1 MEDNF
6 LNKNSYVSFDATSL
20 RDLLIDRL
28 NRGKVFTDQ
37 NYQGSNLSS
46 LLDVVSFTFSTLM
59 FYLNKTSSESM
70 FSESQIYENMN
81 RIVKILNYNPIGR
94 LGQTVPYKII
104 VGSIIEA
111 GNYTI
116 PRYSYINVG
125 GTFYSINQDTT
136 FTKLTNQDETIDAIA
151 NTYLAY
157 QGLYDEYPLYT
168 ASGVENEIIF
178 LSLNDDVYID
188 HFNIDVY
195 VKNYG
200 TDKWVKWTRSSE
212 LFLHAADDT
221 VYEIRFNHNKKY
233 EIKFGDNINGK
244 QLNQNDE
251 VVIYYLKVNDK
262 TTGIG
267 PNALGESSL
276 ISYNSIKYVNIL
288 NDTSTIYENFLT
300 PYQLNY
306 VKLNN
311 DYPSTIF
318 TPEENVDSI
327 RKNAP
332 KNFRSQYRLI
342 TSNDYESF
350 LRSNYSL
357 FLADLKAVNNENY
370 LANHI
375 KYLYDIGLSEPQKD
389 NRILFNQVKFANSC
403 NFNNIYIYMVPKNEL
418 QQFITPP
425 QKEIILNG
433 LQETKT
439 LTSKIVPMDPVYI
452 YIDFYIE
459 KVDEYPTPN
468 NINLSKLIITKSA
481 NSRRSDSAIK
491 SDVEKIFK
499 NYFSR
504 TVNTLGQIIDIYQLS
519 TDILNIESIE
529 RIQTYRSDTDSYIEG
544 ISFIFWNYTYPE
556 SDAKVH
562 SQNIQLENFKYP
574 IFNNIQN
581 IFSRMEITEKNT
593 VIKAADF

>member
-20 RDLLIDRL
+20 RDLLVDRL

-104 VGSIIEA
+104 VGSNIEA

-116 PRYSYINVG
+116 PRYSYVNVG

-136 FTKLTNQDETIDAIA
+136 FTKLTNDDETIDAIA

-168 ASGVENEIIF
+168 ASGVQNEIIF
-178 LSLNDDVYID
+178 MSLGDDVYVD

-195 VKNYG
+195 VKKFG
-200 TDKWVKWTRSSE
+200 TNKWVKWTRCSE
-212 LFLHAADDT
+212 LFLYSSDDT
-221 VYEIRFNHNKKY
+221 VYEVRFNQNKKY
-233 EIKFGDNINGK
+233 EIKFGDDINGK
-244 QLNQNDE
+244 KLDQNDE

-262 TTGIG
+262 VSGIG

-300 PYQLNY
+300 PFQLNY

-311 DYPSTIF
+311 DYPSTVF

-332 KNFRSQYRLI
+332 KTFRSQYRLI
-342 TSNDYESF
+342 TSSDYESF
-350 LRSNYSL
+350 LKSNYSL
-357 FLADLKAVNNENY
+357 FLADLKVVNNENY
-370 LANHI
+370 MANYI
-375 KYLYDIGLSEPQKD
+375 KYLYDLGLNEPQKD
-389 NRILFNQVKFANSC
+389 NRILFNQVKFASSC
-403 NFNNIYIYMVPKNEL
+403 NFNNIYIYMIPKNEL
-418 QQFITPP
+418 QQYITPP

-439 LTSKIVPMDPVYI
+439 LTSKIVPMDPVYV
-452 YIDFYIE
+452 YIDFYLE
-459 KVDEYPTPN
+459 KVDEYPTPD
-468 NINLSKLIITKSA
+468 NINLSKLLITKNS
-481 NSRRSDSAIK
+481 NSRRSDSSIK
-491 SDVEKIFK
+491 SDIDKIFRS
-499 NYFSR
+499 YFNR
-504 TVNTLGQIIDIYQLS
+504 DVNKLGQLIDIFQLS
-519 TDILNIESIE
+519 TDILNIDSVE
-529 RIQTYRSDTDSYIEG
+529 RVQTYRSDIDTYIEG
-544 ISFIFWNYTYPE
+544 ISFIFWNSIYPE
-556 SDAKVH
+556 SDAKIF

-581 IFSRMEITEKNT
+581 LFSRIEIVEKNMF
-593 VIKAADF
+593 IKAADF